1 MDPTRPLQH
10 PNALPHKLRPSL
22 GPSDAPNPPPPP
34 RSSEVHFHHRCAKI
48 VKFELPQSAHIPPPT
63 DISSELDYVVDAIE
77 TLPWR
82 LSTERIVALG
92 HMKIEHVP
100 GSTIFLKSGS
110 VVQTLMK
117 NCQCWCVDGSS
128 IFVIRIRRLT
138 YYRIELPYE
147 TERDKE
153 QVEALKKVLST
164 IIRYEVTPCPFKRGF
179 SVELPEESKTPR
191 KKKAWR
197 PKLEHGFES
206 RKLSFGE
213 AGSDS
218 LGCVGC
224 GGCGGCGR
232 SDAGSSRRTGNT
244 EEGDVTD
251 GSERTPKARRCVSI
265 PHHDGRS
272 PPIPI
277 RPQAVRNVT
286 EPTYAFDSLM
296 ATFQAL
302 PDSECESER
311 EMQMENDNLSSSV
324 DSFHSFQSSRSLPL
338 PPSPPYSNT
347 PSPPNS
353 HPFITA
359 EKLHTPPQR
368 SHNGES
374 SRETTVFESPAPRQ
388 TDPEPEPRPKNPPAP
403 PTHPTPTPTP
413 TSSSFPPASP
423 KEIHTPPPPPPSPSP
438 LLPNPRHRTHDSWK
452 RDLSPLPPHSTLSL
466 YQPSPINKLTTTIL
480 RKACSLVIST
490 PIQVFA
496 VLLHIA
502 ARLAKKDG
510 LRREL
515 SNGYE
520 SVVEDDEDE
529 DEDDDRRDVWS
540 EDDFG
545 IPISVSAYVSRRWR
559 EEKEEE
565 EEEEEG
571 EGGGWCERWTEELD

>member
-10 PNALPHKLRPSL
+10 ANALPHKLRPSL
-22 GPSDAPNPPPPP
+22 GPSDAPNPIPPA
-34 RSSEVHFHHRCAKI
+34 STEVHFHHRCAKI

-117 NCQCWCVDGSS
+117 NCQCWCVDGNS

-197 PKLEHGFES
+197 PKLEHGFEA

-213 AGSDS
+213 ANSES
-218 LGCVGC
+218 L
-224 GGCGGCGR
+224 GCGR
-232 SDAGSSRRTGNT
+232 SDAESTRTGNT
-244 EEGDVTD
+244 EEGDMTD
-251 GSERTPKARRCVSI
+251 CSERTPKARRCVSL

-272 PPIPI
+272 PPLPM
-277 RPQAVRNVT
+277 RSQAVRNVT

-302 PDSECESER
+302 PESECESDM
-311 EMQMENDNLSSSV
+311 EMQMENDHLSSSV
-324 DSFHSFQSSRSLPL
+324 DSFHSFQSSRSPLL

-347 PSPPNS
+347 PSPPDS

-368 SHNGES
+368 SHNGGS
-374 SRETTVFESPAPRQ
+374 SRETTIFEFPAPRQ
-388 TDPEPEPRPKNPPAP
+388 PDPETESRPKTPPAP
-403 PTHPTPTPTP
+403 PTHPTPSPL
-413 TSSSFPPASP
+413 PPASP
-423 KEIHTPPPPPPSPSP
+423 KEIHTPPSPSP
-438 LLPNPRHRTHDSWK
+438 LPSNPRHRTHDSRM
-452 RDLSPLPPHSTLSL
+452 RDLSPLPPRSTLSL

-480 RKACSLVIST
+480 RKTCSLVIST
-490 PIQVFA
+490 PIQVLA

-502 ARLAKKDG
+502 ARLAKRDG
-510 LRREL
+510 LRLEL
-515 SNGYE
+515 RKGCK

-529 DEDDDRRDVWS
+529 DEDDDRGDVWS

-545 IPISVSAYVSRRWR
+545 IPISVPASASRRWR
-559 EEKEEE
+559 EEKEK
-565 EEEEEG
+565 EG
-571 EGGGWCERWTEELD
+571 EGGGWCDRWSEELD